1 MVRHVILWKAR
12 SEFIGLAGAVASA
25 LVGCVGLSDRQAVV
39 DGGSVVT
46 LTTES
51 ATAKIALDGARVISY
66 VSGGREVLWSPKV
79 PGVPGTGWIHGGI
92 PVCWPYFGGKAS
104 ETCPPHGFARDCRF
118 KVVDSSSSAVC
129 SRVLLQLESSEET
142 RRTWPHDF
150 TLQVEVTLTDS
161 LHLTL
166 RTLNRGKDA
175 FAFTGGFHPY
185 FRLGDVAQARVTGVD
200 GLRFCD
206 SRVTSEFGGPWTGDL
221 RLSDAHDH
229 VFIETTTT
237 AARTIIDPVLG
248 RTIDWMS
255 SGVPRLVLWNPG
267 PEDEAA
273 DNPAPGQLATGDW
286 RHIACVE
293 PALIWKDAAV
303 TLPPGGRHEIAFE
316 ISVRN
321 E

>member
-1 MVRHVILWKAR
+1 MVRHVILWKTR
-12 SEFIGLAGAVASA
+12 SEFIGLAGVVASA
-25 LVGCVGLSDRQAVV
+25 LVGCAGLSDRQAAV
-39 DGGSVVT
+39 DGVSVVT

-104 ETCPPHGFARDCRF
+104 ETCPMHGFARDCRF

-129 SRVLLQLESSEET
+129 SRVLLQLESNEET
-142 RRTWPHDF
+142 RKTWPHDF
-150 TLQVEVTLTDS
+150 TLQVEVTLMDS

-185 FRLGDVAQARVTGVD
+185 FRIGDVMQSRVTGVD

-221 RLSDAHDH
+221 RLSDTHDH
-229 VFIETTTT
+229 VFIEKTTT
-237 AARTIIDPVLG
+237 AARTIVDPVLG

-255 SGVPRLVLWNPG
+255 SGVPRFVLWNPG

-273 DNPAPGQLATGDW
+273 DDPAPGQLATGDW

-321 E
+321 D